1 MEEHQ
6 VSVDGRTMP
15 LAEPFF
21 VMATQNPIE
30 FYGTY
35 PLPEGQRDR
44 FMMAIGLGYPSFQTE
59 RDIALD
65 QMVRHPIE
73 DLKSAMSVA
82 EVLDVQAR
90 TREVHVD
97 NSVLDYTVSIIHA
110 TRNHPAL
117 LLGAS
122 PRGSLALVRTSQ
134 ATALLAGRDYV
145 LPDDVK
151 EMARWVLPHR
161 FISRERS
168 RSSVTDSSEVIEAV
182 LEEVPVPVAGR
193 DAGT

>member
-1 MEEHQ
+1 
-6 VSVDGRTMP
+6 
-15 LAEPFF
+15 
-21 VMATQNPIE
+21 
-30 FYGTY
+30 
-35 PLPEGQRDR
+35 
-44 FMMAIGLGYPSFQTE
+44 MMAIGLGYPSFQTE